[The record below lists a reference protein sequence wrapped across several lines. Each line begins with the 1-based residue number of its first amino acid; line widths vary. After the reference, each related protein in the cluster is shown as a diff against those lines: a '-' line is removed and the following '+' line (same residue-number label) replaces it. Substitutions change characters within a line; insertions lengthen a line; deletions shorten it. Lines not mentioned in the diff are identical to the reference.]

1 MTRWCGAGVGLL
13 LLAFTT
19 LGSSVTDPKRVLILN
34 PYGRGV
40 APFCTVVT
48 ALRTTLAREFSE
60 PVEFHEVNLDLARFG
75 AEEEEPLL
83 TFLQSRIEARP
94 MDLAVCIGAAGAQ
107 FAATHRE
114 RLFPDTPLI
123 QVAGEPRLMPP
134 GFLGTNVILV
144 TQSVNLAGMVED
156 VLQLQPQT
164 TNIVVVFG
172 ASALERFWVNECR
185 REFQRFTNR
194 VGFTWLNELTL
205 DQIVERC
212 AALPPRSFILH
223 GLFVIDAGGLPCE
236 DNEAL
241 KRLHRVAN
249 APIFGYF
256 ASDLG
261 LGTTGGRLYH
271 ELEVAMHGARTAIR
285 ILRGESPAA
294 LPPQILTA
302 TVPVYDWRELQRWN
316 INKARLPAG
325 SVIQFR
331 QPGFWEHYRWPIIG
345 TALFCLLQAGLIAG
359 LLISRTTRRRA
370 EAAARDLSRRL
381 IRAHE
386 AERARLARELH
397 DDLTQRLA
405 RLAID
410 AGRVERGADAISPA
424 ETMRFV
430 REGLVRLSED
440 IHALSYRL
448 HPSVLE
454 DLGLSEALKAECERF
469 SRQESLPA
477 DVMLQSLPDVLPPE
491 TALCLFRVAQE
502 ALRNAARHAR
512 ARRVEISVRAL
523 DGGLQMAVLD
533 NGVGFDPAVQ
543 RVRPSL
549 GLASMRERV
558 LLVGGELE
566 IESAPGQGTTVLAW
580 VPLNR
585 QET

>member
-271 ELEVAMHGARTAIR
+271 ELEIAMHGARTAIR

-491 TALCLFRVAQE
+491 RRRSACSGWRRKRSGTRPATPAHAGWKFRCGPWTAACKWLCSTTASASIPPCSECVPASAWRACGNACCWSVVNSRLKARPVRVQ
-502 ALRNAARHAR
+502 LCW
-512 ARRVEISVRAL
+512 L
-523 DGGLQMAVLD
+523 
-533 NGVGFDPAVQ
+533 GFH
-543 RVRPSL
+543 
-549 GLASMRERV
+549 
-558 LLVGGELE
+558 
-566 IESAPGQGTTVLAW
+566 
-580 VPLNR
+580 
-585 QET
+585 